1 VCCPLILEECAAV
14 EEGAR
19 EIGVGVAM
27 KVIRATRPVAVMLS
41 SSRTRSS
48 RTLREDNESI

>member
-27 KVIRATRPVAVMLS
+27 KVIRATRLVAVMLS